1 MTHSFRINI
10 PRSAWWSANDRLH
23 WAVKAERTRFVR
35 QLAKSAAIAAGT
47 GPQNAVELTIE
58 VHYPTNRAADPHN
71 VASTV
76 IKAAIDGALVDS
88 GILPDDNSEHLL
100 STKIIRGPKTGE
112 KRQYALT
119 LHITQTAH

>member
-1 MTHSFRINI
+1 MTHSFHIRI

-35 QLAKSAAIAAGT
+35 QLAKRAGIAAGI
-47 GPQNAVELTIE
+47 GAQNVIELAIE
-58 VHYPTNRAADPHN
+58 VHYPTNRPADPHN

-88 GILPDDNSEHLL
+88 GILPDDDSKHLT
-100 STKIIRGPKTGE
+100 STTIKRGPKTGE
-112 KRQYALT
+112 NRLYGLT
-119 LHITQTAH
+119 LHITPTAN